1 MINYYKMKDKKI
13 HIVRTVPNLI
23 ENHGNRGKVDT
34 SDTYAN
40 NR

>member
-1 MINYYKMKDKKI
+1 MTDKKM
-13 HIVRTVPNLI
+13 HTVRTVPNLI
-23 ENHGNRGKVDT
+23 ENHENRGKIDI